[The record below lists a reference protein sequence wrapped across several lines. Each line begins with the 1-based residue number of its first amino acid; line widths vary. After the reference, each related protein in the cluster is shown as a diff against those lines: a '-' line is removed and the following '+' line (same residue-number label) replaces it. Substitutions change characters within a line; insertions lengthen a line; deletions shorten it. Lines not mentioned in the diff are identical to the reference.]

1 MSYVI
6 PADRGEAEALDSH
19 DLLGHARE
27 LFDLPDGKTYLVG
40 HSLGPATHSALDEL
54 ERTASGHWRNELVK
68 AWNSA
73 GWFDLPRTVGASLA
87 RLIGARQDEVIIAD
101 SVSINLFKLAA
112 AARSIARTPA
122 LIVEEDEFPTDQYII
137 EALSKLSGRDF
148 VRAKSGDGLA
158 HLERSG
164 GVLVL
169 SAVNYRSGEIRN
181 MAAAEGV
188 AHSSGG
194 VIVWDLSHAT
204 GVTDVNLQEAGAR
217 LATGCTYK
225 YLNGGPGAPSFLYV
239 RADTIS
245 RLESPLPG
253 WMGHEK
259 PFAFEPVY
267 APASGI
273 QRFASGTPPI
283 LSLAALSG
291 ALEVFESI
299 DMSLVHDKARALGE
313 LVIARADALGLEVAS
328 PRDGRRRGGHVSLR
342 HPNGYEI
349 VQALIHRGIL
359 ADFREPDT
367 IRFGLSPLFL
377 RFTDVWDAL
386 DALADILATRAWD
399 DPAFRQRSK
408 VT

>member
-40 HSLGPATHSALDEL
+40 HSLGPAPHAALDEL
-54 ERTASGHWRNELVK
+54 ERAASGQWRNELVK
-68 AWNSA
+68 AWNAA
-73 GWFDLPRTVGASLA
+73 GWFDLPVTVGASLS
-87 RLIGARQDEVIIAD
+87 RLIGARADEVIIAD

-112 AARSIARTPA
+112 AARSIARSQT
-122 LIVEEDEFPTDQYII
+122 LIVEDDEFPTDQYIV
-137 EALSKLSGRDF
+137 EALSQLSGCGF
-148 VRAKSGDGLA
+148 VRAQRGTGLT
-158 HLERSG
+158 HVERTG
-164 GVLVL
+164 GVLIL
-169 SAVNYRSGEIRN
+169 SAVNYRSGEVRN
-181 MAAAEGV
+181 MAAAEDV
-188 AHSSGG
+188 ARSSGG

-204 GVTDVNLQEAGAR
+204 GIIDVNLQEAGAR

-239 RADTIS
+239 RADTIAQ
-245 RLESPLPG
+245 LETPLPG
-253 WMGHEK
+253 WMGHER

-267 APASGI
+267 TPASGI

-386 DALADILATRAWD
+386 DALANIVETRAWD
-399 DPAFRQRSK
+399 DPAFRQRLK